1 MFGISLI
8 VGIILGYLLKGKLS
22 HLMYLN
28 IKGIWLILVGFL
40 LERGLNFL
48 LKMGVIEL
56 GNLTYL
62 LDLVMYILI
71 FIFIGMNIKLKPLWV
86 MGIGFLMNA
95 IVIFANGGAMPVSP
109 KAMAYMGIPTE
120 TMLTGLYTVMNEGTH
135 FKILADIL
143 PVYLTKVGFLI
154 SMGDI
159 VLCLGMIWL
168 VIKGMKT
175 EKIKSKEAITF

>member
-8 VGIILGYLLKGKLS
+8 VAIILGYLLKGKLS

-28 IKGIWLILVGFL
+28 IKGIWLILVGFV
-40 LERGLNFL
+40 LERGLNFF
-48 LKMGVIEL
+48 LKSGVLEL
-56 GNLTYL
+56 GSLTYL
-62 LDLVMYILI
+62 LDLVMYIMI
-71 FIFIGMNIKLKPLWV
+71 FIFIRINIKLKPLWV

-109 KAMAYMGIPTE
+109 KAMAYMGIPTAN
-120 TMLTGLYTVMNEGTH
+120 MLAGLYTIMNEETH

-143 PVYLTKVGFLI
+143 PIYLTKVGFVI
-154 SMGDI
+154 SLGDI

-168 VIKGMKT
+168 IIKGMRI
-175 EKIKSKEAITF
+175 EKN